1 MIFELA
7 EVDAGPSAGAGALD
21 AITAL
26 RAEPSTA
33 TLPILLLVPE
43 GRAELRDLGF
53 KAGASDVCWIAREGS
68 SGFEEA
74 LLHLAGIPL
83 RRQPRRAAAI
93 ALRFSHDGSNWRN
106 ATALNLSPGGMQIR
120 WEAGDV
126 PPTGSVLKVELG
138 GATLYASVLG
148 GTKLD
153 GARVTRLRFVGLSAS
168 ERAQLESAVAALPG
182 PDEPEPELTPVPDD
196 GPPSLAPRRF
206 APNRYTWGI
215 AIGATLLVAGVAAR
229 FVVRGP
235 LEEPARISA
244 GAP

>member
-1 MIFELA
+1 MRRVRVVAALDRRASSGSVARLRARRDVDLEVVAGAARAASSAWQRRAALVIFELA

-126 PPTGSVLKVELG
+126 PAAGSILRVEL
-138 GATLYASVLG
+138 
-148 GTKLD
+148 D
-153 GARVTRLRFVGLSAS
+153 
-168 ERAQLESAVAALPG
+168 
-182 PDEPEPELTPVPDD
+182 
-196 GPPSLAPRRF
+196 
-206 APNRYTWGI
+206 
-215 AIGATLLVAGVAAR
+215 GATLLVAGVAAR